1 MSQHILSAF
10 DDELKEVRSVVVRM
24 GGLAAEQLADA
35 MQALRDLDVELAD
48 KTLEADKKLDALEV
62 QAENTVV
69 GVFARRA
76 PVADDLREVVSALKM
91 TTMIE
96 RMGDYAKNIARRTVN
111 LADGKGVIL
120 MPHLIEDM
128 TTHAHE
134 MIQDVM
140 DAYVNRRA
148 DDAIDVW
155 ERDEHLDNMYN
166 AANRQILARM
176 MENPDQ
182 IAAWSHYLMIAKNLE
197 RIGDQATNVAEQ
209 VYYAI
214 TGQFLE
220 EARQT
225 KAGDLHDD

>member
-1 MSQHILSAF
+1 MSQHILRAY

-24 GGLAAEQLADA
+24 GGLAAEQLSDA
-35 MQALRDLDVELAD
+35 VQALRDLDVELAN
-48 KTLEADKKLDALEV
+48 KTREADKKLDALEV
-62 QAENTVV
+62 LAENTVV

-96 RMGDYAKNIARRTVN
+96 RMGDYAKNIARRV
-111 LADGKGVIL
+111 ASISDHQGVIL
-120 MPHLIEDM
+120 MPQIIEEM
-128 TTHAHE
+128 ATLAHE

-140 DAYVNRRA
+140 DAYVNQGA
-148 DDAIDVW
+148 DEAIAVW
-155 ERDEHLDNMYN
+155 ERDERLDSMYN

-176 MENPDQ
+176 MEAPDQ

-209 VYYAI
+209 VYYAL

-225 KAGDLHDD
+225 RAHDSSGG